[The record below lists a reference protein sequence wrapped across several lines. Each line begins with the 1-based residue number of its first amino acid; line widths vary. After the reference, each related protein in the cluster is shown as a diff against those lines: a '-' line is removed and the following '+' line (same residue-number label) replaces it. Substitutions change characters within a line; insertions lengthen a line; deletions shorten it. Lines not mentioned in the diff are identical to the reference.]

1 MTSEAPAPTR
11 PQLATVKDADWGTV
25 AVVWSLVLASSS
37 LPQIVFI
44 ESTGRDAP
52 VWLALVQAGL
62 LLGVLA
68 AGARSP
74 AGRRLSGIVLW
85 LLAMV
90 LGWNLMISS
99 VTGTETWDSWQH
111 EVPWVVR
118 GAVVQLL
125 LFVPTLL
132 MVLFGPGRLGRRQLR
147 LVAGDDHRAA
157 GRGIY
162 TAGTAPQWRRLGV
175 TWAVLIT
182 AGTLTAMTFALGSKA
197 RDLDVLAWSL
207 PVIVVLAA
215 TNTVNE
221 EFGHRN
227 VPLALLPGLVGDL
240 QAMLATG
247 LLFGLAHYYGNPPG
261 ASGVLLA
268 TFLGVFIAKSMVE
281 TGGSKWAWTV
291 HWLQDMVIF
300 SFLTAAWHAL

>member
-1 MTSEAPAPTR
+1 MSTEAPTR
-11 PQLATVKDADWGTV
+11 PRSHPPTVHHAARGTT

-37 LPQIVFI
+37 FPQIMFT
-44 ESTGRDAP
+44 ESASRGAP

-62 LLGVLA
+62 LLAILA
-68 AGARSP
+68 AGARSEV
-74 AGRRLSGIVLW
+74 GRRLSGTVLW
-85 LLAMV
+85 LLGMV
-90 LGWNLMISS
+90 LGWNLVISG
-99 VTGTETWDSWQH
+99 VTGTEAWDGWQRD
-111 EVPWVVR
+111 VPWVAR

-132 MVLFGPGRLGRRQLR
+132 LVLFGPGRLGRRQLR
-147 LVAGDDHRAA
+147 LVAGDDQRAA

-162 TAGTAPQWRRLGV
+162 TAGTAPQWRQLGL

-182 AGTLTAMTFALGSKA
+182 VGTLTAMTFALGSKA
-197 RDLDVLAWSL
+197 EDLDVLAWSL
-207 PVIVVLAA
+207 PVIGFLAA

-221 EFGHRN
+221 EFGYRN
-227 VPLALLPGLVGDL
+227 VPLALLPALVGHRH
-240 QAMLATG
+240 AMLATG

-300 SFLTAAWHAL
+300 SFLTAAWWAL